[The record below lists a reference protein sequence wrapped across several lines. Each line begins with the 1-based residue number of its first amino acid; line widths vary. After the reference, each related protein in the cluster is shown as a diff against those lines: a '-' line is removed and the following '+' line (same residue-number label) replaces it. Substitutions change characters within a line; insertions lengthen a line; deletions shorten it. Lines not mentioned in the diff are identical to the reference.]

1 MQYQPVDLIGAFYA
15 DDSLLWSSQ
24 DCVNWLPTVAQQK
37 GTRTEAKLATPPG
50 LSYFTQCGDGPI
62 RGARD
67 VEGKLFVVSG
77 NELYEVAYDGTPT
90 LRGAIPGVGL
100 VSMSHNKRGYGN
112 QLLIVNG
119 DAGYVW
125 DTAAATL
132 TKITD
137 SGYPGAVM
145 ADYLDHYMI
154 QVEPFGRF
162 WFHSNIDNALDY
174 NTLDQYD
181 AEASP
186 DKIKA
191 IAANQLE
198 AVTFSGR
205 TVEFF
210 SNTGATTGTFQSKRI
225 VIERGIAGRNTL
237 VKLDNTVMWLGN
249 DGIFYRLNG
258 YGAQPIST
266 GPIHK
271 AIAGLDWENA
281 FGFTWEDK
289 GYKVAYWTFPDG
301 YTFGYDV
308 TQPPGFQWHR
318 RASFGINRWRLNT
331 ATYWQRRWIGGDYR
345 HGLLYLIDWLAQ
357 HEVGQPMV
365 SERTGGTANANQ
377 NAVIC
382 PYAEFLFDTGGP
394 SWDGESGTIP
404 PPEIAGDLPDGFV
417 GSSGTMQY
425 VVTGGVPP
433 YGPITIISGSLPPGA
448 TMDTD
453 GLITYDYTT
462 AGSYGPW
469 VVEVTDS
476 DGNTVTLADTAEV
489 IALEWL
495 ISFNL
500 FAAGSM
506 EISQSGTDWSGSTF
520 MPSPAWETGGSGFS
534 VRNGSSVLVTSA
546 NPVQGGYGLF
556 TADGGATW
564 AASVGLGLSASGG
577 DCCWSGD
584 YWHVANGPA
593 RSADGVNFATVGT
606 APGAQTVGA
615 IGSGAARRVVA
626 LLEVG
631 NGWVYQSNDA
641 QASAWTRQADL
652 PMTNV
657 PGGSAMAEGTD
668 RIGLACFETGSF
680 GGGAGNDYRAH
691 IFSSTDQ
698 GATFVEHANPFAD
711 RIDPVGS
718 IPRMRLHWA
727 DGLNLWLV
735 TFFDQVAYGPTLDD
749 LTVSAHTFAT
759 PVLNISSDVLKVI
772 ACGASGMLER
782 TVDGENWTA
791 MTSGVPTTNI
801 TIVQALGSVA

>member
-50 LSYFTQCGDGPI
+50 LSYFTQCGEGPI

-77 NELYEVAYDGTPT
+77 NELYEVAFDGTPT

-125 DTAAATL
+125 DTSLATL

-162 WFHSNIDNALDY
+162 WFHSNLDNALDY

-186 DKIKA
+186 DKVVG

-198 AVTFSGR
+198 AVVFSQK
-205 TVEFF
+205 TTEFF

-225 VIERGIAGRNTL
+225 VIERGCASRFTII
-237 VKLDNTVMWLGN
+237 KLDNTVMWLGN

-271 AIAGLDWENA
+271 AIAGLDWANA

-345 HGLLYLIDWLAQ
+345 HGLLYLIDWDEQ

-382 PYAEFLFDTGGP
+382 PYVEFLFDTGGP

-404 PPEIAGDLPDGFV
+404 PPEITGDVPDGAV
-417 GSSGTMQY
+417 GDSGTLQY

-433 YGPITIISGSLPPGA
+433 YGQITVLSGSLPPGA

-453 GLITYDYTT
+453 GLVTYDYTT
-462 AGSYGPW
+462 AGSYSW
-469 VVEVTDS
+469 EVGGEDAQGTPFS
-476 DGNTVTLADTAEV
+476 VPDTAEV
-489 IALEWL
+489 TIP
-495 ISFNL
+495 SL
-500 FAAGSM
+500 FAAVDNQLTLL
-506 EISQSGTDWSGSTF
+506 EST
-520 MPSPAWETGGSGFS
+520 
-534 VRNGSSVLVTSA
+534 
-546 NPVQGGYGLF
+546 
-556 TADGGATW
+556 DGGASFPATVATGLVTATSEVCVQ
-564 AASVGLGLSASGG
+564 AAGG
-577 DCCWSGD
+577 RLFHFGTTTEGRTST
-584 YWHVANGPA
+584 
-593 RSADGVNFATVGT
+593 DGVNFVACTGLT
-606 APGAQTVGA
+606 APAGIVP
-615 IGSGAARRVVA
+615 GSGNLIKIGTEWQLYHFDLHVSTDGVA
-626 LLEVG
+626 FS
-631 NGWVYQSNDA
+631 QR
-641 QASAWTRQADL
+641 T
-652 PMTNV
+652 
-657 PGGSAMAEGTD
+657 
-668 RIGLACFETGSF
+668 LA
-680 GGGAGNDYRAH
+680 GGGVSRPVVDGTKVLAIWGGR
-691 IFSSTDQ
+691 FLQVSTDS
-698 GATFVEHANPFAD
+698 GVNFTSYSAD
-711 RIDPVGS
+711 GS
-718 IPRMRLHWA
+718 INTSEGVQRLLCIPGVKFVA
-727 DGLNLWLV
+727 FARDGSGNLYIGTSATGLSGSW
-735 TFFDQVAYGPTLDD
+735 TFGAGP
-749 LTVSAHTFAT
+749 AT
-759 PVLNISSDVLKVI
+759 PV
-772 ACGASGMLER
+772 CH
-782 TVDGENWTA
+782 
-791 MTSGVPTTNI
+791 GVSRDPTTGRVVMVLQ
-801 TIVQALGSVA
+801 TGATWYSDDDCVTWSAGAAVPYTGALSFPSLPANNMIFANGAFFFCARQTAGVNRIYSSPDGVTAWAQVYSRSDSNAVESIAEFAP